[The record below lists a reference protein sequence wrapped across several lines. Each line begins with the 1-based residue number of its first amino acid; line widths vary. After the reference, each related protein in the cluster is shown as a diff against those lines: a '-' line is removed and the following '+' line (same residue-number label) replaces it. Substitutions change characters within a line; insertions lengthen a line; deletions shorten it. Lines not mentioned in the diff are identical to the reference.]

1 MARSKSIGNARDLAA
16 EIAALAKS
24 LQDNEDLEVEWEAG
38 GPASAEDLER
48 AKKLGLSDDFLATW
62 AAMDGCSCK
71 WHDISE
77 GAFEESRGGFE
88 FSPLADI
95 VREDREGRIFFD
107 SDPEDDLK
115 RSFYPVESYDPF
127 GSGNS
132 CGVVMN
138 GSSPIKIHFLS
149 GEPEL
154 FPLKV
159 DLAGYVD
166 LLRQTRGYLYWPA
179 AIANAINDDTSELE
193 TMFEDLERMFPELQT
208 TKVQVPS

>member
-1 MARSKSIGNARDLAA
+1 MARSESKDSSRNLAA
-16 EIAALAKS
+16 EIVALAKS
-24 LQDNEDLEVEWEAG
+24 LQDNKDLEVEWEPG
-38 GPASAEDLER
+38 SPASEKDLER
-48 AKKLGLSDDFLATW
+48 AKKLGLSDDFIAMW

-71 WHDISE
+71 WEDTSE

-88 FSPLADI
+88 LSRLADI

-107 SDPEDDLK
+107 SDPADDLK
-115 RSFYPVESYDPF
+115 RSFYPIESYDPF

-138 GSSPIKIHFLS
+138 GTSPIKIHFLS

-166 LLRQTRGYLYWPA
+166 LLKQTRGYLYWHA
-179 AIANAINDDTSELE
+179 AIAEAINDDTSALE
-193 TMFEDLERMFPELQT
+193 TMSEDLERIFPELKT
-208 TKVQVPS
+208 EKVRVPS